1 MEHTPALETSR
12 LILRAFTPRDA
23 GALLSILGDREVNTF
38 LPMFPL
44 KSVEEAGDYL
54 RTHASDGLRYA
65 ICLKPEDTPIG
76 YINVSGGESR
86 DLGYGLHRAY
96 WCRGI
101 AAEAGR
107 AVVEALRRAGVPYVT
122 ATHDVNNPASGAVMR
137 KLGMTYRYSYVE
149 QWQPKDF
156 PVTFRMYQLN
166 LDGREDRV
174 YRAYWEAYPN
184 HFVEDLREA

>member
-65 ICLKPEDTPIG
+65 ICLKPEDTPITPDQVKALVLTCK
-76 YINVSGGESR
+76 YDGGSLTLVTGTAFTTFLP
-86 DLGYGLHRAY
+86 DKTVDVL
-96 WCRGI
+96 WDK
-101 AAEAGR
+101 
-107 AVVEALRRAGVPYVT
+107 AVR
-122 ATHDVNNPASGAVMR
+122 
-137 KLGMTYRYSYVE
+137 
-149 QWQPKDF
+149 
-156 PVTFRMYQLN
+156 TFLSKKEIGFEE
-166 LDGREDRV
+166 L
-174 YRAYWEAYPN
+174 
-184 HFVEDLREA
+184 